1 MTASRPKPKITK
13 YIPKYT
19 STQCWVSDK
28 KLIYILL
35 LLFLFL
41 LEKKKEKVA
50 QVAHGLFCLQSLE
63 IFLKVY
69 ETL

>member
-13 YIPKYT
+13 YIHKYT

-28 KLIYILL
+28 ELIYILL

-41 LEKKKEKVA
+41 LEKKEKVA